1 MTGLEALAELSK
13 GKKIRC
19 ANWKNPN
26 WHFYSTSDSF
36 VSFSH
41 PAQEFPRVPD
51 LNPITPWTN
60 LFNQEIAEELI
71 HDIFKEDWD
80 ILE

>member
-1 MTGLEALAELSK
+1 MTGIEALAELSK
-13 GKKIRC
+13 GNKIRC
-19 ANWKNPN
+19 VNWVNPD
-26 WHFYSTSDSF
+26 WHFYFTCDGF

-60 LFNQEIAEELI
+60 SFNQEIVEELI
-71 HDIFKEDWD
+71 DD
-80 ILE
+80 ILKEEWEILE

>member
-1 MTGLEALAELSK
+1 MTGIEALVELSK

-19 ANWKNPN
+19 VNWKNPD
-26 WHFYSTSDSF
+26 WHFYFSDGCY
-36 VSFSH
+36 FSH
-41 PAQEFPRVPD
+41 QAQEFPRVPD
-51 LNPITPWTN
+51 LNLTTPWTN

-71 HDIFKEDWD
+71 DDILKEDWE

>member
-1 MTGLEALAELSK
+1 MTGIEALVELSK

-26 WHFYSTSDSF
+26 WHFYFTSDGF

-71 HDIFKEDWD
+71 DD
-80 ILE
+80 ILKEKWEIIE

>member
-1 MTGLEALAELSK
+1 MNGLEALAELSK

-19 ANWKNPN
+19 VNWKNPD
-26 WHFYSTSDSF
+26 WHFYFSDGCY
-36 VSFSH
+36 FSH
-41 PAQEFPRVPD
+41 QAQEFPRVPS
-51 LNPITPWTN
+51 LNPPTPWTN

-71 HDIFKEDWD
+71 DDIIKEEWE

>member
-1 MTGLEALAELSK
+1 MTGIEALIELSK

-19 ANWKNPN
+19 VSWENPD
-26 WHFYSTSDSF
+26 WHFYFSDGCY
-36 VSFSH
+36 FSH

-51 LNPITPWTN
+51 LNPPTPWTN

-71 HDIFKEDWD
+71 DD
-80 ILE
+80 ILKEEWEILD

>member
-1 MTGLEALAELSK
+1 MTGIEALVELSK

-19 ANWKNPN
+19 VNWKNPD
-26 WHFYSTSDSF
+26 WHFYFTSDGF

-41 PAQEFPRVPD
+41 PAEEFPRIPH

-60 LFNQEIAEELI
+60 MFNQEIAEELI

>member
-1 MTGLEALAELSK
+1 MTGIEALIELSK

-19 ANWKNPN
+19 VNWKNPD
-26 WHFYSTSDSF
+26 WHFYFTSDSF

-41 PAQEFPRVPD
+41 PAEEFPRIPD
-51 LNPITPWTN
+51 LNSITPWTN
-60 LFNQEIAEELI
+60 LFNQEIAEELFD
-71 HDIFKEDWD
+71 DILKEDWE

>member
-1 MTGLEALAELSK
+1 MTGIEALVELSK

-19 ANWKNPN
+19 VNWKNPD
-26 WHFYSTSDSF
+26 WHFYFSDGCY
-36 VSFSH
+36 FSH
-41 PAQEFPRVPD
+41 QAQEFPRVPD

-71 HDIFKEDWD
+71 DD
-80 ILE
+80 ILKEEWEIVDYV

>member
-19 ANWKNPN
+19 VNWKNPD
-26 WHFYSTSDSF
+26 WHFYFSDGCY
-36 VSFSH
+36 FSH
-41 PAQEFPRVPD
+41 PAKEFPRVPD
-51 LNPITPWTN
+51 LNPPTPWTN

-71 HDIFKEDWD
+71 DDILKEDWE

>member
-1 MTGLEALAELSK
+1 MTGIEALIELFQ
-13 GKKIRC
+13 GKKIRRV
-19 ANWKNPN
+19 NWKNPD
-26 WHFYSTSDSF
+26 WHFYFTSDSF

-41 PAQEFPRVPD
+41 PAEEFPRIPD

-71 HDIFKEDWD
+71 DNILKDQWE